1 MNFNPEM
8 FIKNIISQNSNPML
22 NNLLQMAQQGKT
34 QELNNFMRNF
44 LKEKGYN
51 LDDEL
56 KKIKENP
63 LEYMKNLK

>member
-63 LEYMKNLK
+63 LEYMKNIK

>member
-8 FIKNIISQNSNPML
+8 FIKNIISQNSNRML

>member
-1 MNFNPEM
+1 
-8 FIKNIISQNSNPML
+8 
-22 NNLLQMAQQGKT
+22 MAQQGKT

-63 LEYMKNLK
+63 LEYMKNIK

>member
-1 MNFNPEM
+1 MNFNPET
-8 FIKNIISQNSNPML
+8 FIKNIIGQNSNPML

>member
-63 LEYMKNLK
+63 LEYMKNFK

>member
-8 FIKNIISQNSNPML
+8 FIKNIISQNRNPVL
-22 NNLLQMAQQGKT
+22 NTLLQLAQQRKT